1 MKLKSFD
8 HMNCSLAQTLDV
20 IGERWTLL
28 VLRDAFFGAKRFEQ
42 FQKSLGIARNI
53 LTARLNRL
61 VEEGILERRP
71 VDSSRFEYVL
81 TERGLDLQPVL
92 LAMTHWGDKHKPN
105 PRGKRL
111 VFVDRE
117 TGRAIQPMTVRA
129 ADGRVLSARE
139 IKAKPGPGLTAPV
152 GKTRRRAEVRS

>member
-28 VLRDAFFGAKRFEQ
+28 VLRDAFFGARRFEQ

-61 VEEGILERRP
+61 VEEGILDKRP
-71 VDSSRFEYVL
+71 VEAGRFEYVL
-81 TERGLDLQPVL
+81 TEKGLDLQPVL
-92 LAMTHWGDKHKPN
+92 LAMTHWGDRYKPHAK
-105 PRGKRL
+105 GKRII
-111 VFVDRE
+111 FVDRE
-117 TGRAIQPMTVRA
+117 SGRPIQRMA
-129 ADGRVLSARE
+129 AHSEDGRVLKPRD
-139 IKAKPGPGLTAPV
+139 IRAKRGPAL
-152 GKTRRRAEVRS
+152 RDSQ